1 MNARL
6 PSARLMWFGVLGA
19 PAAWVTQFLVG
30 LALSEAACNPPGETR
45 AVSVE
50 LIVTLVSAVALAV
63 ALLAAASAL
72 AVFRATRSAWEESSA
87 PPAGRIHFLAI
98 VGLIVAPMMLA
109 IIVLNGIGLI
119 VLDPCRQ
126 G

>member
-1 MNARL
+1 MSL
-6 PSARLMWFGVLGA
+6 PSPRLVWFGVVGA
-19 PAAWVTQFLVG
+19 PAAWVTQFLAG
-30 LALSEAACNPPGETR
+30 FALSEAACNPPGSERTL
-45 AVSVE
+45 SLE
-50 LIVTLVSAVALAV
+50 LIVTLLTCAAVAV
-63 ALLAAASAL
+63 ALLAAAAAL
-72 AVFRATRSAWEESSA
+72 AVFRATRTAGEEEASA
-87 PPAGRIHFLAI
+87 PPAGRVHFLAT